1 MFVDE
6 FTCIGCRNCAN
17 VCPST
22 FMMEEEWGRARVAQQ
37 GVDGVE
43 RLQVGLGVGQGLSMW
58 RHLRGAVRAHGS
70 VEASKR
76 CGAGAQADGDVRA
89 AFLAKRRLKKP
100 GLSSSPHRSGLSEHA
115 FTPPQLLLRP
125 PPCVPPQ
132 EAIDTCPVSCIHWV
146 TAPQLA
152 LLEETMSRME
162 RVAAWL
168 LVSAAS
174 WRRQAL
180 AHAMA
185 RPLLNGFSASLQ
197 MA

>member
-1 MFVDE
+1 ML
-6 FTCIGCRNCAN
+6 RS
-17 VCPST
+17 PP
-22 FMMEEEWGRARVAQQ
+22 
-37 GVDGVE
+37 
-43 RLQVGLGVGQGLSMW
+43 RL
-58 RHLRGAVRAHGS
+58 
-70 VEASKR
+70 
-76 CGAGAQADGDVRA
+76 
-89 AFLAKRRLKKP
+89 
-100 GLSSSPHRSGLSEHA
+100 
-115 FTPPQLLLRP
+115 
-125 PPCVPPQ
+125 PPQ